1 MGRDWQGGGLSS
13 NKGHFDGLRQEEPH
27 IGHVHRLLVNLWTQ
41 NMASVSIIS
50 RSRLFISL
58 SAVLLLFLGG
68 RNTVLHESDSGSS
81 TGHSARV
88 LDDVRTGPG
97 RRGADRR

>member
-27 IGHVHRLLVNLWTQ
+27 TGHVHRLLVNLWTQ

-50 RSRLFISL
+50 RSQLFISL
-58 SAVLLLFLGG
+58 LAVLLLFLGG
-68 RNTVLHESDSGSS
+68 MYLSEPSLWDHPQGY
-81 TGHSARV
+81 
-88 LDDVRTGPG
+88 RTF
-97 RRGADRR
+97 